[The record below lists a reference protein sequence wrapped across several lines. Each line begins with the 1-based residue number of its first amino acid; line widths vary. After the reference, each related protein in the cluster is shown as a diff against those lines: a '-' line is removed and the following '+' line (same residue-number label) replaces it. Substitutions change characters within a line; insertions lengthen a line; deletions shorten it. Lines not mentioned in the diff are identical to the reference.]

1 LGAEFA
7 GLAVAAAVLAGLD
20 RGETP
25 DSLRRLID
33 GAGVGYDI
41 EFIPNAP
48 LRYASGVLR
57 AAAGNHEAAV
67 EELRTCAF
75 DHPAYGGENPAMFPW
90 RSAAALSLAELGRYD
105 EAQVLADDEVQRA
118 QSFGAPRAI
127 GIALRAQALVGPRS
141 QRSAGLAAALAVLED
156 SPGRL
161 EHSRVLV
168 DLGATLRAG
177 VDDRAMVTALG
188 ININALFA
196 VVFGLGAALAG
207 LAGVIAAPLMSVY
220 SQMGIG
226 IVVETFVVV
235 VVGGLGNLKGSFY
248 ASLIVGMTDAMSQAY
263 LPQLD
268 MFAVYALLIG
278 VLIVRPE
285 GLFRIVGRVA

>member
-1 LGAEFA
+1 M
-7 GLAVAAAVLAGLD
+7 V
-20 RGETP
+20 
-25 DSLRRLID
+25 
-33 GAGVGYDI
+33 
-41 EFIPNAP
+41 
-48 LRYASGVLR
+48 
-57 AAAGNHEAAV
+57 
-67 EELRTCAF
+67 
-75 DHPAYGGENPAMFPW
+75 
-90 RSAAALSLAELGRYD
+90 
-105 EAQVLADDEVQRA
+105 
-118 QSFGAPRAI
+118 
-127 GIALRAQALVGPRS
+127 
-141 QRSAGLAAALAVLED
+141 
-156 SPGRL
+156 
-161 EHSRVLV
+161 
-168 DLGATLRAG
+168 GATLRAG

-278 VLIVRPE
+278 VLIVRPQ
-285 GLFRIVGRVA
+285 GLFRTVGRVA

>member
-1 LGAEFA
+1 MQLFISQLLNGLQLSMLVFLLAAGLTLIFGLMNILNLAHGAFFTLGAYCGVAVATKTGSFWWALILGPVLPFVTGFVLQFAVLQPLAERGRSTHLDLALLTFGLLFATAGAVEWLFGSAFHSIAPPVVLSGHVNLFGLSYPVYRIFIICA
-7 GLAVAAAVLAGLD
+7 GLMV
-20 RGETP
+20 
-25 DSLRRLID
+25 
-33 GAGVGYDI
+33 AGVLNFVFD
-41 EFIPNAP
+41 
-48 LRYASGVLR
+48 
-57 AAAGNHEAAV
+57 
-67 EELRTCAF
+67 RT
-75 DHPAYGGENPAMFPW
+75 M
-90 RSAAALSLAELGRYD
+90 
-105 EAQVLADDEVQRA
+105 V
-118 QSFGAPRAI
+118 
-127 GIALRAQALVGPRS
+127 
-141 QRSAGLAAALAVLED
+141 
-156 SPGRL
+156 
-161 EHSRVLV
+161 
-168 DLGATLRAG
+168 GATLRAG

-188 ININALFA
+188 VNINALFA

-207 LAGVIAAPLMSVY
+207 LAGVIAAPLTSVY

-285 GLFRIVGRVA
+285 GLFRIAGRVA